1 MLNDLELRLQH
12 LTQVVERE
20 AAHLQQTTER
30 LFTSDLAT
38 KLEQLDAQPEL
49 SERIDA
55 FVSRFARLQDTLGD
69 KLIPAV
75 LKQQAETLGS
85 ALDNLGRAE
94 RLGWVGN
101 VAEWLEARGL
111 HNQMVHEHIQ
121 GIEQLTNALMRGQEL
136 VPMLIQT
143 QQKLCDFYS
152 TTQTDKTI

>member
-20 AAHLQQTTER
+20 AAHLHQTTER
-30 LFTSDLAT
+30 LFTSDLAA
-38 KLEQLDAQPEL
+38 KLAQLDAQPEL

-94 RLGWVGN
+94 RLGWLGN
-101 VAEWLEARGL
+101 VGEWLEARGL
-111 HNQMVHEHIQ
+111 RNQMVHEYIQ
-121 GIEQLTNALMRGQEL
+121 DIEQLTNALMRGKEL